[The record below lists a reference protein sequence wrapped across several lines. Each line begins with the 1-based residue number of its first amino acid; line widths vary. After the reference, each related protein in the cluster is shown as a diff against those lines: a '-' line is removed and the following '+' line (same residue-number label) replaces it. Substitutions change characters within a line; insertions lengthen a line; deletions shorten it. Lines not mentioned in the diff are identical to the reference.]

1 MTPSRSFWTRID
13 RPFVFGFLVT
23 IGGLAAIVLGLAVAN
38 LSTVLIY
45 IALALFAALG
55 LDPTVRFLER
65 RGLSRAISVV
75 VAILGL
81 VVVAGLVV
89 WMVLPVVIDQV
100 ASFVRSVPGMIQEFT
115 RSDIYATLDAQFGDQ
130 FQDLVADVQ
139 TFLTDPGNIAAI
151 GGGALQV
158 GASIAN
164 AISGIIVVLV
174 LTLYFV
180 ATLPSIK
187 SGMLRLAPARDRA
200 RASDIT
206 EQITDS
212 VGAYVMGM
220 VVLAFCNA
228 VLAFLLYLFLGLPFP
243 PLMATVAFC
252 ITLIPLVGSVIF
264 WIIGT
269 SLALFTARGKR
280 SVFAVGLVAAAAL
293 ALSACSS
300 SNPLDEP
307 SDSGESSGSGDTI
320 VVGSQAYYS
329 NEIIA
334 EIYAQAL
341 EAAGFDVEKQ
351 LSIGQ
356 RDAYMPDVESGDID
370 VFPEYTGSL
379 LEYIS
384 DDEVDVTSPDDVYAA
399 LQEALPESLTALDF
413 AEATDQDSYTVLKSF
428 AEENDLKTIGDLSK
442 VTSEVTIG
450 AAPEF
455 EQRPYS
461 PAKAKEVYGVD
472 LTFSATGP
480 TTLESLLAGQ
490 IQVADIYTADP
501 AFETEEIVAL
511 EDPENLIISSNVVP
525 IVSSDIADDVSDV
538 LNAISAKLTGEE
550 LVALNVLSTVEE
562 QSSADIAK
570 KWLADNDLV

>member
-1 MTPSRSFWTRID
+1 M
-13 RPFVFGFLVT
+13 
-23 IGGLAAIVLGLAVAN
+23 
-38 LSTVLIY
+38 
-45 IALALFAALG
+45 
-55 LDPTVRFLER
+55 
-65 RGLSRAISVV
+65 
-75 VAILGL
+75 
-81 VVVAGLVV
+81 
-89 WMVLPVVIDQV
+89 
-100 ASFVRSVPGMIQEFT
+100 
-115 RSDIYATLDAQFGDQ
+115 
-130 FQDLVADVQ
+130 
-139 TFLTDPGNIAAI
+139 
-151 GGGALQV
+151 
-158 GASIAN
+158 
-164 AISGIIVVLV
+164 
-174 LTLYFV
+174 
-180 ATLPSIK
+180 
-187 SGMLRLAPARDRA
+187 
-200 RASDIT
+200 
-206 EQITDS
+206 
-212 VGAYVMGM
+212 
-220 VVLAFCNA
+220 
-228 VLAFLLYLFLGLPFP
+228 
-243 PLMATVAFC
+243 
-252 ITLIPLVGSVIF
+252 
-264 WIIGT
+264 
-269 SLALFTARGKR
+269 FTARGKR

-384 DDEVDVTSPDDVYAA
+384 DDEVDVTSPDGVYAA

>member
-1 MTPSRSFWTRID
+1 M
-13 RPFVFGFLVT
+13 
-23 IGGLAAIVLGLAVAN
+23 
-38 LSTVLIY
+38 
-45 IALALFAALG
+45 
-55 LDPTVRFLER
+55 
-65 RGLSRAISVV
+65 
-75 VAILGL
+75 
-81 VVVAGLVV
+81 
-89 WMVLPVVIDQV
+89 
-100 ASFVRSVPGMIQEFT
+100 
-115 RSDIYATLDAQFGDQ
+115 
-130 FQDLVADVQ
+130 
-139 TFLTDPGNIAAI
+139 
-151 GGGALQV
+151 
-158 GASIAN
+158 
-164 AISGIIVVLV
+164 
-174 LTLYFV
+174 
-180 ATLPSIK
+180 
-187 SGMLRLAPARDRA
+187 
-200 RASDIT
+200 
-206 EQITDS
+206 
-212 VGAYVMGM
+212 
-220 VVLAFCNA
+220 
-228 VLAFLLYLFLGLPFP
+228 
-243 PLMATVAFC
+243 
-252 ITLIPLVGSVIF
+252 
-264 WIIGT
+264 
-269 SLALFTARGKR
+269 FTARGKR

-511 EDPENLIISSNVVP
+511 EDPESLIISSNVVP

-550 LVALNVLSTVEE
+550 LVALNVLSTVEQ

>member
-1 MTPSRSFWTRID
+1 M
-13 RPFVFGFLVT
+13 
-23 IGGLAAIVLGLAVAN
+23 
-38 LSTVLIY
+38 
-45 IALALFAALG
+45 
-55 LDPTVRFLER
+55 
-65 RGLSRAISVV
+65 
-75 VAILGL
+75 
-81 VVVAGLVV
+81 
-89 WMVLPVVIDQV
+89 
-100 ASFVRSVPGMIQEFT
+100 
-115 RSDIYATLDAQFGDQ
+115 
-130 FQDLVADVQ
+130 
-139 TFLTDPGNIAAI
+139 
-151 GGGALQV
+151 
-158 GASIAN
+158 
-164 AISGIIVVLV
+164 
-174 LTLYFV
+174 
-180 ATLPSIK
+180 
-187 SGMLRLAPARDRA
+187 
-200 RASDIT
+200 
-206 EQITDS
+206 
-212 VGAYVMGM
+212 
-220 VVLAFCNA
+220 
-228 VLAFLLYLFLGLPFP
+228 
-243 PLMATVAFC
+243 
-252 ITLIPLVGSVIF
+252 
-264 WIIGT
+264 
-269 SLALFTARGKR
+269 FTARGKR

-293 ALSACSS
+293 ALTACGSS
-300 SNPLDEP
+300 ESLGEP
-307 SDSGESSGSGDTI
+307 ADSGEGSGGGDTI

-384 DDEVDVTSPDDVYAA
+384 DDEIDVTSPDDVYAA

-428 AEENDLKTIGDLSK
+428 AEENGLTTIGDLSK
-442 VTSEVTIG
+442 VTSQVTIG

-461 PAKAKEVYGVD
+461 PAAAKEVYGVD
-472 LTFSATGP
+472 LAFSATGP

-538 LNAISAKLTGEE
+538 LNAISAKLTAEE
-550 LVALNVLSTVEE
+550 LVSLNVLSTVDQ

-570 KWLADNDLV
+570 KWLEDNDLV